1 MDKQIK
7 KRGRPCG
14 VTPEKLL
21 KLDEGF
27 LLGLSDSECCLYA
40 DISTSAFY
48 RYIDR
53 HPEYRERK
61 ERLKKRP
68 TIQAKKNI
76 MDLLDNGD
84 EITSRWYLEKRS
96 EEFSSKHDIAVDHSG
111 VLSLESRS
119 EALKGFLSR
128 FIDD

>member
-1 MDKQIK
+1 MELQKR

-14 VTPEKLL
+14 VTPEKLA

-27 LLGLSDSECCLYA
+27 LLGLNDVECCLYA
-40 DISTSAFY
+40 DISSSAFY
-48 RYIDR
+48 RYLDK

-76 MDLLDNGD
+76 SELLENGD

-96 EEFSSKHDIAVDHSG
+96 DEFSSKHDIAVDTSG
-111 VLSLESRS
+111 SLSLDARS
-119 EALKGFLSR
+119 DALKGFLSR
-128 FIDD
+128 FLDE